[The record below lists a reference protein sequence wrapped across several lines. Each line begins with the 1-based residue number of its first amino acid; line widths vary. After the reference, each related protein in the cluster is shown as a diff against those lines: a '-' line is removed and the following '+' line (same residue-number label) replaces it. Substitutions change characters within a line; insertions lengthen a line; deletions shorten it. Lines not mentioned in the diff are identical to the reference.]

1 MGGEWKRRLQQLC
14 SCPSQS
20 VLFWFGRYVF
30 RSVISQM
37 TRQKQPSLQK
47 LRNAVFVVLFLPFVL
62 LLALVAIVLHLLYRI
77 TLYLLVWGLWLP
89 RGRDILLVYSD
100 SPIWHDYMATEVL
113 PLVQGRAV
121 VLNWS
126 ERKTWHR
133 WSLGVAVFRHF
144 GGAREFNPL
153 VVLFR
158 PVRLARVFRFWPAF
172 KDWKHG
178 YREPVERLR
187 QDLLIAL

>member
-1 MGGEWKRRLQQLC
+1 
-14 SCPSQS
+14 
-20 VLFWFGRYVF
+20 
-30 RSVISQM
+30 M
-37 TRQKQPSLQK
+37 TRQKQPFPQR
-47 LRNAVFVVLFLPFVL
+47 LRNAVLVVLFLPVVL
-62 LLALVAIVLHLLYRI
+62 PLALVAIVLHLLYRI
-77 TLYLLVWGLWLP
+77 TLYLLVWAFWLP
-89 RGRDILLVYSD
+89 RGKDILLVYSD
-100 SPIWHDYMATEVL
+100 SPIWQDYMATEVL
-113 PLVQGRAV
+113 PLVQERAV

-126 ERKTWHR
+126 ERKKWRR

-158 PVRLARVFRFWPAF
+158 PVRLARVFRFWPVF